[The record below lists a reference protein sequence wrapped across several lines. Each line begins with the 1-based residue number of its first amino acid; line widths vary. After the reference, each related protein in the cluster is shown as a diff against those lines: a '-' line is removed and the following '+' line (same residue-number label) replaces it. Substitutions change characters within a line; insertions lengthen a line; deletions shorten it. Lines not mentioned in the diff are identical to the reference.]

1 MRPDAE
7 RGINFMKKWRK
18 ILAAGLLAVLFSH
31 AVCEQA
37 VSAGSGKE
45 TVYAEARGLTRETAW
60 EGKGPPSGESKKQGH
75 SPQIMKKE
83 AGTVKKEAAVRKE
96 AADKAEKE
104 KCLADMEETDR
115 QKNPT
120 DTEETSRQRNPADPE
135 EADRQKNPD
144 DSEDKE
150 EPVTMG
156 PEEDMPDSGHMLPK
170 DSSMSSKKSDAEQ
183 DQEKEQKEEGQDTS
197 EPVLEVQVPGQ
208 YTRISDMYQR
218 SASTSTLQVGWQES
232 LGSIDPGLL
241 SLDDPYNVSIKYVDS
256 SDTNNP
262 DMRGKWRLLYCVQ
275 YQHNAPEGQITW
287 DGAGRV
293 SPSIAYL
300 MYWGCR
306 YWGKESLWPNYRTG
320 YGWKYDALA
329 TQYAVHIVNGEF
341 SLNTLYAHLK
351 GSKKEQFY
359 SIINKMVNDAK
370 YSPYYTPF
378 TDGWRTFEY
387 TLSETSVTWT
397 AQAYNGKEGFTTKSV
412 GRPDRLQRVYYIQKR
427 NSRQRCHSYL
437 EGQRRCF
444 CIQNLDSQNTIP
456 AAAGKRCQSHGS
468 NFRKSFPVSGGL
480 GL

>member
-1 MRPDAE
+1 
-7 RGINFMKKWRK
+7 
-18 ILAAGLLAVLFSH
+18 
-31 AVCEQA
+31 
-37 VSAGSGKE
+37 
-45 TVYAEARGLTRETAW
+45 
-60 EGKGPPSGESKKQGH
+60 
-75 SPQIMKKE
+75 
-83 AGTVKKEAAVRKE
+83 
-96 AADKAEKE
+96 
-104 KCLADMEETDR
+104 
-115 QKNPT
+115 
-120 DTEETSRQRNPADPE
+120 
-135 EADRQKNPD
+135 
-144 DSEDKE
+144 
-150 EPVTMG
+150 MG

-397 AQAYNGKEGFTTKSV
+397 AQAYNGKEGFTTKWISQNLSDGLTDCSEYITSKKEQQTTV
-412 GRPDRLQRVYYIQKR
+412 PQLSGRTAAMLLHSESGFPKHNTCCCRKKVPKSRLKFQEIIPCIWRAGSIKAM
-427 NSRQRCHSYL
+427 
-437 EGQRRCF
+437 
-444 CIQNLDSQNTIP
+444 IQNI
-456 AAAGKRCQSHGS
+456 RW
-468 NFRKSFPVSGGL
+468 
-480 GL
+480 

>member
-60 EGKGPPSGESKKQGH
+60 EGKGHPSGESKKQGN

-135 EADRQKNPD
+135 EADRQRNPADPEEADRQRNPADPEEADRQKNPD

-156 PEEDMPDSGHMLPK
+156 TEEDMPDSGHMLPK

-197 EPVLEVQVPGQ
+197 EPVL
-208 YTRISDMYQR
+208 
-218 SASTSTLQVGWQES
+218 
-232 LGSIDPGLL
+232 
-241 SLDDPYNVSIKYVDS
+241 
-256 SDTNNP
+256 
-262 DMRGKWRLLYCVQ
+262 
-275 YQHNAPEGQITW
+275 
-287 DGAGRV
+287 
-293 SPSIAYL
+293 
-300 MYWGCR
+300 
-306 YWGKESLWPNYRTG
+306 
-320 YGWKYDALA
+320 
-329 TQYAVHIVNGEF
+329 
-341 SLNTLYAHLK
+341 
-351 GSKKEQFY
+351 
-359 SIINKMVNDAK
+359 
-370 YSPYYTPF
+370 
-378 TDGWRTFEY
+378 
-387 TLSETSVTWT
+387 
-397 AQAYNGKEGFTTKSV
+397 
-412 GRPDRLQRVYYIQKR
+412 
-427 NSRQRCHSYL
+427 
-437 EGQRRCF
+437 
-444 CIQNLDSQNTIP
+444 
-456 AAAGKRCQSHGS
+456 
-468 NFRKSFPVSGGL
+468 
-480 GL
+480 